1 MFNPFRNIIKPPS
14 PKQQIPPPKPPAPVQ
29 KPPAPVP
36 KPPAPVPKP
45 PAPVQKPPAPV
56 PRPPTPVQ
64 KPPAV
69 APRPPPPSPKPMAP
83 PAKPTQIAPPP
94 KPMITN
100 ITSKPIIMP
109 ITGSPVSSTNKSVI
123 NNQIKNNN
131 PSIKS
136 TFIDKSKPIELSET
150 QNLLLKEIR
159 KLQDVV
165 NVNIKNISDT
175 TNETN
180 VILEEIKQLETEV
193 NSNLNISDNLP
204 RADKISDRL
213 EKLEKSVKNRIKSK
227 TVIELLTNRIHF
239 ILGNL
244 HKKVI
249 EIKNADKGILDLLP
263 IVFVNIITFLI
274 NFLFLIIPILLI
286 GFLIIYVVFSESE
299 YANAIKEWIKNLF
312 NFSTPKVPIV
322 EEA

>member
-1 MFNPFRNIIKPPS
+1 MFKQNINQNQKKNIIPLQRPPAPVPKPPA
-14 PKQQIPPPKPPAPVQ
+14 PLPKPPAPVQ
-29 KPPAPVP
+29 RPPAPVP

-45 PAPVQKPPAPV
+45 PAPLPKPLT
-56 PRPPTPVQ
+56 PPI
-64 KPPAV
+64 KSL
-69 APRPPPPSPKPMAP
+69 PPPPSPKPMAP

-123 NNQIKNNN
+123 NNSIKNNN

-136 TFIDKSKPIELSET
+136 TFIDKSKPIQLSET
-150 QNLLLKEIR
+150 QNILLKEIR

-165 NVNIKNISDT
+165 NVNIKNISET

-193 NSNLNISDNLP
+193 NNNLNISDNLP

-213 EKLEKSVKNRIKSK
+213 EKLEKSVKNRVKSK
-227 TVIELLTNRIHF
+227 TIIELLTNRIHF

-249 EIKNADKGILDLLP
+249 EIKKADKGILDLLP
-263 IVFVNIITFLI
+263 NVFVDIISFLI
-274 NFLFLIIPILLI
+274 NFIFLIIPILLI
-286 GFLIIYVVFSESE
+286 GFLIIYTIFSESE
-299 YANAIKEWIKNLF
+299 YASAIREWFKNLF
-312 NFSTPKVPIV
+312 NFTKQEVN
-322 EEA
+322 E